1 MPIIVPTLDPA
12 RTALARAAPDTR
24 LGVRTTPEDFGA
36 GLGQGI
42 QSLAGDAARVYFDI
56 RKSANQVRVLEAD
69 TQDATEDD
77 AARRALSQAK
87 GKDAAAAFDKIAAD
101 RQKRQAEIMAGL
113 SNPDQRE
120 AFQARAMARSAAFE
134 DAGNRHIIAEAE
146 SYDRQ
151 TMGARASLAEQR
163 LQGAGTNA
171 AEIDAQ
177 LAAFDADH
185 KAYAERM
192 GMPPEQVQ
200 VERQALVDRGILG
213 NIQAQVDAQND
224 IGAGEVLDRYKDA
237 LSPAAR
243 ADAIKLLDAASTTGT
258 AQRIVDQYVIR
269 GGLDLAGAQRLLLGE
284 IPSEAR
290 DVRDEIARLQDSTD
304 PADISRRENLQ
315 KYLDQTDRGPAKA
328 PEWVTKAM
336 ENPKIRDQVRARA
349 VDAISLRERAK
360 EQQQDQLFQK
370 VYDDAVASPS
380 GLSGAKFSEFNSL
393 TADRQERLKSWL
405 AIKSG
410 DKVMDWQES
419 MAKRYQIETALR
431 DPNQRDA
438 ILRRGPIMFLGTMN
452 KDDQTKIEAHFADA
466 NRGAASDAAMQAAL
480 ATKDDLIKEALVS
493 MGKPSEPVTKDRS
506 GKETLNPDAI
516 RFRDAVETRA
526 RALTKPGEKPS
537 VDVWRQAVKDEQA
550 AWVKQVII
558 PRSMWFGNKTVNA
571 SQAPAFART
580 VGRRDQIPADELAKI
595 MDAANESGT
604 TLTDQQAVD
613 IYNQRVMQEPDRA
626 E

>member
-24 LGVRTTPEDFGA
+24 LGVRTTPEDYGA

-87 GKDAAAAFDKIAAD
+87 GKDAAAAFEKIAAD

-146 SYDRQ
+146 AYDRQ

-171 AEIDAQ
+171 TEIDAQ

-224 IGAGEVLDRYKDA
+224 LGAGEVLDRYKDA

-258 AQRIVDQYVIR
+258 AQRIVGQYVIR

-360 EQQQDQLFQK
+360 EQQQDQLFQSLYRAAKDDPRGLDALPLSQLQALEPQRRQQLEAWGHRQARGETLPWMQSKK
-370 VYDDAVASPS
+370 V
-380 GLSGAKFSEFNSL
+380 
-393 TADRQERLKSWL
+393 
-405 AIKSG
+405 
-410 DKVMDWQES
+410 
-419 MAKRYQIETALR
+419 RYQIEAALR
-431 DPNQRDA
+431 DPGQRES
-438 ILRRGPIMFLGTMN
+438 ILRRGPAQFLGTMN
-452 KDDQTKIEAHFADA
+452 EDDQNAIGALFADA
-466 NRGAASDAAMQAAL
+466 NRGAGSDAAMQAAL

-493 MGKPSEPVTKDRS
+493 MGKPSDPITKDRG

-526 RALTKPGEKPS
+526 RALTKPGEKPT
-537 VDVWRQAVKDEQA
+537 VEVWRQAVKDEQA
-550 AWVKQVII
+550 AWVKQVVI
-558 PRSMWFGNKTVNA
+558 PRWYGSEKTIA
-571 SQAPAFART
+571 SKAPAFART

-595 MDAANESGT
+595 MDAARESGT

-613 IYNQRVMQEPDRA
+613 IYNQRVMQEPARA